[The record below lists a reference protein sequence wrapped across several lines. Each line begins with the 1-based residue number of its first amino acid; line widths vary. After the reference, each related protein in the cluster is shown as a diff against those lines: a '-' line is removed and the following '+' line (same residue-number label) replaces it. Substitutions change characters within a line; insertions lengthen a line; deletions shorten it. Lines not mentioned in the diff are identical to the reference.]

1 MFTWR
6 RQTMKTPTIEIP
18 KFDIPHFDYYWQ
30 YVDYWSGVDPD
41 FPSLREG
48 SRTVTAHEFK
58 EKAEQLAQAFLWL
71 GVKKGDRIVSILPT
85 GIDFVLT
92 LVAAGSVGAILVPM
106 DVKFRT
112 KDLERFLSHAKPSL
126 ILSVTGVKDFNTV
139 EKLKGLGGQFT
150 GIAKVLV
157 GSSEFGHSFEELI
170 TRKFGLEK
178 ELEQRRRSLTTADG
192 SLIIFTGGTTGVPKA
207 ALLNNLNTTFM
218 SYIEYGFFRRALS
231 QVGIEGRIKSLA
243 ALPPSHVG
251 GTVELIGMPL
261 VGGFEIILMEDWSP
275 YKVLEVT
282 SNEKIP
288 WIGGV
293 PTMYAILLSLPDL
306 DKFDLSSVKL
316 AALGGE
322 RVSLEL
328 AQGIKEMI
336 APVIVSG
343 YGSTEAGSAV
353 SYTEPGDDLKWIDE
367 GYVGKPF
374 PTVKIKVIDDSGKGV
389 GPGEVGEVIIGG
401 PLVIPNY
408 YNMPE
413 EDEAGFT
420 PDGWC
425 RTGDLGYQTKD
436 GGIYIKGRIKQIIR
450 VGSYTVLPTEV
461 EEAAMQ
467 FRNVGLAAAIG
478 VPDKIYGEVIWL
490 YIAPV
495 WGTTVDT
502 DGLMAYLTENLA
514 KFKVPRKI
522 IIKDDIP
529 ITRIGKSDRTKLKNE
544 VMQTLSE
551 NG

>member
-1 MFTWR
+1 MD
-6 RQTMKTPTIEIP
+6 KPEYDIP
-18 KFDIPHFDYYWQ
+18 KFDVPHLDFYWQ
-30 YVDYWSGVDPD
+30 YVDYWSQIDPD
-41 FPSLREG
+41 FPSLRQG
-48 SRTVTAHEFK
+48 NRIVTAGQFK
-58 EKAEQLAQAFLWL
+58 QEAEQLAQAFLCL

-92 LVAAGSVGAILVPM
+92 LVAAGSVGAVLVPM

-139 EKLKGLGGQFT
+139 EKLKGLGGQFG
-150 GIAKVLV
+150 GITKVLV
-157 GSSEFGHSFEELI
+157 GSTEFGHSFEELF
-170 TRKFGLEK
+170 TGNFGLEK
-178 ELEQRRRSLTTADG
+178 ELERRKRSLTTADG

-207 ALLNNLNTTFM
+207 ALLNNLNTTLM
-218 SYIEYGFFRRALS
+218 SYIEYGFFRRTLS
-231 QVGIEGRIKSLA
+231 QVGIDGRIKSLA

-282 SNEKIP
+282 ADRKIP
-288 WIGGV
+288 WMGGV

-306 DKFDLSSVKL
+306 DKFDLSCVKL

-328 AQGIKEMI
+328 AAGIKEKI
-336 APVIVSG
+336 APVIVCG

-353 SYTEPGDDLKWIDE
+353 SYTEPDDNPEWIDQ
-367 GYVGKPF
+367 GYVGRPF
-374 PTVKIKVIDDSGKGV
+374 STVMIKVVDDAGNEV
-389 GPGEVGEVIIGG
+389 PRGEVGEVIIGG
-401 PLVIPNY
+401 PLVIPHY
-408 YNMPE
+408 YNMPD

-425 RTGDLGYQTKD
+425 KTGDLGYLTKD
-436 GGIYIKGRIKQIIR
+436 NGIYIKGRIKQIIR

-461 EEAAMQ
+461 EEAANQ
-467 FRNVGLAAAIG
+467 YQNVGLSAAIG
-478 VPDKIYGEVIWL
+478 VPDKIYGEVVWL

-495 WGTTVDT
+495 WGTAVDI
-502 DGLMAYLTENLA
+502 DGLLGHLKENLA
-514 KFKVPRKI
+514 AFKVPRKI

-529 ITRIGKSDRTKLKNE
+529 ITRIGKSDRTALKNE
-544 VMQTLSE
+544 VIKTLNE
-551 NG
+551 DG

>member
-1 MFTWR
+1 
-6 RQTMKTPTIEIP
+6 MKKPTFEIP
-18 KFDIPHFDYYWQ
+18 RFDIPHFDYYWQ

-48 SRTVTAHEFK
+48 TRTLTARQFK
-58 EKAEQLAQAFLWL
+58 EASDQLAQAFLHL

-92 LVAAGSVGAILVPM
+92 LVAAGSVGAVLVPM

-112 KDLERFLSHAKPSL
+112 KDLERFLSHARPSL
-126 ILSVTGVKDFNTV
+126 ILSITGVKDFNTV
-139 EKLKGLGGQFT
+139 EKLKGLGGEFA
-150 GIAKVLV
+150 GITKVLV
-157 GSSEFGHSFEELI
+157 GSTEFGRSFEELF
-170 TRKFGLEK
+170 TEKLGLEG
-178 ELEQRRRSLTTADG
+178 ELERRRRSLSTADG

-218 SYIEYGFFRRALS
+218 SYIEYGFFRRTLM
-231 QVGIEGRIKSLA
+231 QTGIEGRIKSLA

-282 SNEKIP
+282 AHEKIP
-288 WIGGV
+288 WMGGV

-306 DKFDLSSVKL
+306 DKFDLSCIKL

-322 RVSLEL
+322 RVSLDL
-328 AQGIKEMI
+328 ARGIQEKL

-374 PTVKIKVIDDSGKGV
+374 PTVEIRVIDGDNNEV
-389 GPGEVGEVIIGG
+389 GPGESGEIIIGG
-401 PLVIPNY
+401 PLVIPGY

-413 EDEAGFT
+413 EDREGFT

-425 RTGDLGYQTKD
+425 KTGDLGYLTKD

-467 FRNVGLAAAIG
+467 FKNVGLAAAIG

-502 DGLMAYLTENLA
+502 DALMTFLLENLA

-544 VMQTLSE
+544 VIKTLNE

>member
-1 MFTWR
+1 MENPAF
-6 RQTMKTPTIEIP
+6 EVP
-18 KFDIPHFDYYWQ
+18 KFDVPHFDYYWQ
-30 YVDYWSGVDPD
+30 YVDYWSKVDPD
-41 FPSLREG
+41 FPSLRQAD
-48 SRTVTAHEFK
+48 RTVTAGRFK
-58 EKAEQLAQAFLWL
+58 QMVDQLAQAFLSL
-71 GVKKGDRIVSILPT
+71 GVKPGDRIVSILPT

-92 LVAAGSVGAILVPM
+92 LVAAGAVGAILVPM

-126 ILSVTGVKDFNTV
+126 ILSITGVKDFNTV
-139 EKLKGLGGQFT
+139 EKLKGLGGQLAA
-150 GIAKVLV
+150 IPKVLV
-157 GSSEFGHSFEELI
+157 GSTEFGRSFEQLLTE
-170 TRKFGLEK
+170 KFGKEHALEERK
-178 ELEQRRRSLTTADG
+178 RSLSTADG

-282 SNEKIP
+282 ASEKIP
-288 WIGGV
+288 WMGGV

-306 DKFDLSSVKL
+306 GKFNLSCIKL

-328 AQGIKEMI
+328 SGGIKDKI

-353 SYTEPGDDLKWIDE
+353 SYTDPGDDPKWIDE

-374 PTVKIKVIDDSGKGV
+374 PTVLIRIVDTAGREV
-389 GPGEVGEVIIGG
+389 PRGEVGEVIIGG
-401 PLVIPNY
+401 PLVIPRY

-413 EDEAGFT
+413 EDEVGFT

-425 RTGDLGYQTKD
+425 KTGDLGYQTQD

-461 EEAAMQ
+461 EDAAAQ
-467 FRNVGLAAAIG
+467 YPNVGLSAAIG
-478 VPDKIYGEVIWL
+478 IPDKIYGEVVWL

-495 WGTTVDT
+495 WGTTVDI
-502 DGLMAYLTENLA
+502 DGLTAHLKENLA
-514 KFKVPRKI
+514 AFKVPRKI

-529 ITRIGKSDRTKLKNE
+529 ITRIGKSDRTALKNE
-544 VMQTLSE
+544 IMKTLDQA
-551 NG
+551 G

>member
-1 MFTWR
+1 LKKATF
-6 RQTMKTPTIEIP
+6 KIP
-18 KFDIPHFDYYWQ
+18 QFDVPHFDYYWQ
-30 YVDYWSGVDPD
+30 YVDYWSGIDPD
-41 FPSLREG
+41 FPSLRQG
-48 SRTVTAHEFK
+48 DQTVTAGRFK
-58 EKAEQLAQAFLWL
+58 QLVEQLAQAFLSL

-92 LVAAGSVGAILVPM
+92 LVAAGAVGAILVPM

-112 KDLERFLSHAKPSL
+112 RDLERFLSHAKPSL

-139 EKLKGLGGQFT
+139 EKLKALGGQFS
-150 GIAKVLV
+150 GIPKVLV
-157 GSSEFGHSFEELI
+157 GSTEFGRSYEDLLVE
-170 TRKFGLEK
+170 KFGLEH
-178 ELEQRRRSLTTADG
+178 ELEERKRSLSTADG

-207 ALLNNLNTTFM
+207 ALLNNLNTTLM
-218 SYIEYGFFRRALS
+218 SYIEYGFFRRALA
-231 QVGIEGRIKSLA
+231 QVNITGRIKSLA

-282 SNEKIP
+282 AREKIP
-288 WIGGV
+288 WMGGV

-306 DKFDLSSVKL
+306 DKFDLSCIKL

-328 AQGIKEMI
+328 AEGVKKRIT
-336 APVIVSG
+336 PVLVSG

-353 SYTEPGDDLKWIDE
+353 SYTEPGDDPAWIDA

-374 PTVKIKVIDDSGKGV
+374 PTVEIKIVNDAGV
-389 GPGEVGEVIIGG
+389 AVPRGETGEVIIGG
-401 PLVIPNY
+401 PLVIPHY

-413 EDEAGFT
+413 EDSAGFT
-420 PDGWC
+420 ADGWC
-425 RTGDLGYQTKD
+425 KTGDLGYLTED
-436 GGIYIKGRIKQIIR
+436 DGIYIKGRIKQIIR

-461 EEAAMQ
+461 EDVAGQ
-467 FRNVGLAAAIG
+467 YPNVGLSAAIG
-478 VPDKIYGEVIWL
+478 IPDKIYGEVVWL

-502 DGLMAYLTENLA
+502 DGLMGYLKENLA
-514 KFKVPRKI
+514 GFKVPKKI
-522 IIKDDIP
+522 VIKDDIP
-529 ITRIGKSDRTKLKNE
+529 ITRIGKSDRTALRNE
-544 VMQTLSE
+544 VLKSLNET
-551 NG
+551 G

>member
-1 MFTWR
+1 MENPAFET
-6 RQTMKTPTIEIP
+6 P
-18 KFDIPHFDYYWQ
+18 KFDVPNLDFYWQ
-30 YVDYWSGVDPD
+30 YVDHWSKIDPD
-41 FPSLREG
+41 FPSLRQG
-48 SRTVTAHEFK
+48 DRTITAGQFK
-58 EKAEQLAQAFLWL
+58 QKADQLAQAFLSL
-71 GVKKGDRIVSILPT
+71 GIKKGDRIVSILPT

-92 LVAAGSVGAILVPM
+92 LVAAASVGAILVPM

-126 ILSVTGVKDFNTV
+126 ILSVAGVKDFNTV
-139 EKLKGLGGQFT
+139 EKIKRLGDQFA
-150 GIAKVLV
+150 GITKVLV
-157 GSSEFGHSFEELI
+157 GSSEFGRSFEELF
-170 TRKFGLEK
+170 TEKFGLEK
-178 ELEQRRRSLTTADG
+178 ELEQRKRSLTVADG

-207 ALLNNLNTTFM
+207 ALLNNLNTVFM
-218 SYIEYGFFRRALS
+218 SYIEYGFFRRTLS
-231 QVGIEGRIKSLA
+231 QVGIDGRIKSLA

-261 VGGFEIILMEDWSP
+261 VGGFEIILMEDWNP

-282 SNEKIP
+282 AGQKIP
-288 WIGGV
+288 WMGGV

-306 DKFDLSSVKL
+306 DTFDLSCVKL

-328 AQGIKEMI
+328 AAGIKEKI
-336 APVIVSG
+336 APVIVVG

-353 SYTEPGDDLKWIDE
+353 SYTEPGDNPEWIDQ

-374 PTVKIKVIDDSGKGV
+374 STVMTKVVDDAGNEVSR
-389 GPGEVGEVIIGG
+389 GEVGEVIIGG
-401 PLVIPNY
+401 PLVIPHY

-420 PDGWC
+420 DDGWC
-425 RTGDLGYQTKD
+425 KTGDLGYLTQD

-461 EEAAMQ
+461 EEEAAHYQ
-467 FRNVGLAAAIG
+467 NVGLAAAIG
-478 VPDKIYGEVIWL
+478 IPDKIYGEVVWL

-495 WGTTVDT
+495 WGTTVDI
-502 DGLMAYLTENLA
+502 DGLMAHLKENLA
-514 KFKVPRKI
+514 AFKVPRKI

-529 ITRIGKSDRTKLKNE
+529 ITRIGKSDRTALKNE
-544 VMQTLSE
+544 LMKTLDE

>member
-1 MFTWR
+1 MEN
-6 RQTMKTPTIEIP
+6 PTFEIP
-18 KFDIPHFDYYWQ
+18 KFDVPHFDFYWQ
-30 YVDYWSGVDPD
+30 YVDYWSKIDPD
-41 FPSLREG
+41 FPSLRQG
-48 SRTVTAHEFK
+48 DRIVTAGRFK
-58 EKAEQLAQAFLWL
+58 DRAEQLAQAFLFF
-71 GVKKGDRIVSILPT
+71 GIEKGDRIVSILPT

-92 LVAAGSVGAILVPM
+92 LVAANMVGAILVPM

-112 KDLERFLSHAKPSL
+112 KDLERFLTHAQPSL

-139 EKLKGLGGQFT
+139 EKLKALGEKFGAIT
-150 GIAKVLV
+150 KVLV
-157 GSSEFGHSFEELI
+157 GSTEFGHSFEELF
-170 TRKFGLEK
+170 TRKFKLEK
-178 ELEQRRRSLTTADG
+178 ELDRRKRSLATADG

-231 QVGIEGRIKSLA
+231 QVGIDGRIKSLA

-282 SNEKIP
+282 ANLKIP
-288 WIGGV
+288 WMGGV
-293 PTMYAILLSLPDL
+293 PTMYAILASLPDL
-306 DKFDLSSVKL
+306 DKFDLSCIKL

-328 AQGIKEMI
+328 AATVKEKI
-336 APVIVSG
+336 APVVVCG

-353 SYTEPGDDLKWIDE
+353 SYTEPGDNPEWIDQ

-374 PTVKIKVIDDSGKGV
+374 PTVMIKVVDNAGKEVPRGD
-389 GPGEVGEVIIGG
+389 VGELIIGG
-401 PLVIPNY
+401 PLVIPRY

-413 EDEAGFT
+413 EDEVGFT

-425 RTGDLGYQTKD
+425 KTGDLGYLTKD
-436 GGIYIKGRIKQIIR
+436 NGIYIKGRIKQIIR

-461 EEAAMQ
+461 EEAANQ
-467 FRNVGLAAAIG
+467 YRNVGLSAAIG
-478 VPDKIYGEVIWL
+478 VPDKIYGEVVWL

-502 DGLMAYLTENLA
+502 EGLLVHLKENLA
-514 KFKVPRKI
+514 GFKVPKKI

-529 ITRIGKSDRTKLKNE
+529 ITRIGKSDRTALKNE
-544 VMQTLSE
+544 VIKTLSE
-551 NG
+551 N